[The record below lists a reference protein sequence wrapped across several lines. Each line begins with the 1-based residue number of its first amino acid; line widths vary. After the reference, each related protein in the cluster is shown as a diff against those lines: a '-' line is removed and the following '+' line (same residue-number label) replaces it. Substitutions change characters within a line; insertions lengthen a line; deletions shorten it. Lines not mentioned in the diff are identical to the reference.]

1 MPPPAAPVADA
12 QRIVTLDVLRGV
24 AVLGILLVNIS
35 FFAFPFTDAMEWEWD
50 QLTGADW
57 VTRPVI
63 HFVAT
68 GKFITIFS
76 MLFGVGLALQSER
89 ARRAGRPFAALYS
102 RRLLVLLAIG
112 LGHGLLIWYGDI
124 LAFYAVIGFIALL
137 CRKLTPRTLLIV
149 SAILLMIPI
158 LGLTGCTLLDPQ
170 KDWGAMGLGQLLEES
185 GTTGAEQESGANP
198 DPTTTAATQTASAPA
213 SRPSTLPSTQP
224 DTDTRCNRGIEM
236 FIEFI
241 QSETRVYQSGS
252 WLEMLA
258 IRAFYYLALLWP
270 IYAVLWSWRTLALFL
285 AGMAMIKLGLFDA
298 TAGRRRILR
307 RMLLVGLVIGVP
319 LEVLCVVLQGTGD
332 RRAIMVLAQTSVD
345 WFGTIGMA
353 LAYLSTVGLL
363 CLDAAWVARL
373 RPVAAVGQ
381 MALTNY
387 LTHSIVCTTIFYSFG
402 FGLFGR
408 ISHAT
413 GLLIVFA
420 IFAVQLVVS
429 PIWLRHFRF
438 GPAEWAWRSLT
449 YWRVQP
455 MRRVPLPA

>member
-1 MPPPAAPVADA
+1 M
-12 QRIVTLDVLRGV
+12 TLDVLRGV
-24 AVLGILLVNIS
+24 AVLGILLVNIA
-35 FFAFPFTDAMEWEWD
+35 FFASPFTDALEWEWD
-50 QLTGADW
+50 QLTGTDR
-57 VTRPVI
+57 VTRPMI
-63 HFVAT
+63 QFVAT

-76 MLFGVGLALQSER
+76 MLFGAGLALQSER

-112 LGHGLLIWYGDI
+112 LCHGVLIWYGDI

-137 CRKLTPRTLLIV
+137 CRRLTPRTLLIV

-158 LGLTGCTLLDPQ
+158 LGLTGCALLDLQ
-170 KDWGAMGLGQLLEES
+170 EDWGGMGLGALLEES
-185 GTTGAEQESGANP
+185 STTGAEQESGTDP

-213 SRPSTLPSTQP
+213 SRPSARPE
-224 DTDTRCNRGIEM
+224 TDTRRDRGLEM
-236 FIEFI
+236 FLEFV
-241 QSETRVYQSGS
+241 QSETQVYQSGS

-258 IRAFYYLALLWP
+258 IRAFYYLAIAWP
-270 IYAVLWSWRTLALFL
+270 MYAVLYSWRTLALFL

-298 TAGRRRILR
+298 TAGRRRVLR
-307 RMLLVGLVIGVP
+307 RMLLAGLVVGVP
-319 LEVLCVVLQGTGD
+319 LEVLYVVLQGVGD
-332 RRAIMVLAQTSVD
+332 RRAIMVLALTAVD

-363 CLDAAWVARL
+363 CLRGAWVARL
-373 RPVAAVGQ
+373 RPVASVGQ

-387 LTHSIVCTTIFYSFG
+387 LMHSIVCTTIFYSYG

-408 ISHAT
+408 ISHGGA
-413 GLLIVFA
+413 LLIVVA
-420 IFAVQLVVS
+420 IFAAQLVIS

-449 YWRVQP
+449 YWRMQP
-455 MRRVPLPA
+455 MRRSPAATAS